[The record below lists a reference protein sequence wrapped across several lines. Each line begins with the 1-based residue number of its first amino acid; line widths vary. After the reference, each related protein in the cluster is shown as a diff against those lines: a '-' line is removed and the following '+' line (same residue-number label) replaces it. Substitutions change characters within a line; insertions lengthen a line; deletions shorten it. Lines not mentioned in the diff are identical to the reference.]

1 MVEYSKLVTTEK
13 GQALMIKMLTR
24 TEKIKYTKICASN
37 EKYNEG
43 QLESLTT
50 LDDIRQTGVVS
61 KLTQVDEVTIKV
73 ETAFTNTGLDD
84 GYYMRTLGLYA
95 LDPDIGEILYAVCIA
110 SDDNCYMP
118 PDNGKASTGVYIN
131 MYQRVEVADNVLL
144 NVDSGVFATIG
155 DIQEL
160 TQLLNSHTE
169 NTDNPHNVT
178 KQQLGLGDVDN
189 TSDLN
194 KPVSVPVQEAL
205 DAYYAQLTAYTDK
218 EIADLID
225 GAPTTLDTLKELA
238 DAINDNKSIQE
249 ALDAAIGEKAN
260 QNEFDSHVA
269 TVASSTASGHV
280 KVDNALSSTSTN
292 PVQNKIINNK
302 IEALGN
308 SISNLAESLL
318 QRLSNHIDTYASTS
332 AYGHV
337 KVDNALNLNSTNP
350 VQNNTIT
357 NAFNA
362 IGKVESAVCPNFSLG
377 SGVGK
382 AITYLTLAPGV
393 WIIVGNVNFTS
404 NSTGVRQVN
413 ILNTAGYTA
422 GGVGART
429 VQVSACNNSSTQ
441 LATTQIANISA
452 NTTYN
457 LNCLQTSGTTLVVSG
472 ALVAVKI
479 K

>member
-24 TEKIKYTKICASN
+24 EEKIKYTKICASN
-37 EKYNEG
+37 KKYNEG
-43 QLESLTT
+43 QLENLTT

-131 MYQRVEVADNVLL
+131 MYQRVEIADNVLL

-205 DAYYAQLTAYTDK
+205 DAYYAQLTAYADK
-218 EIADLID
+218 AIADLID

-249 ALDAAIGEKAN
+249 ALDAAIGAKAN
-260 QNEFDSHVA
+260 QSEFDSHVA

-280 KVDNALSSTSTN
+280 KVDDALSSTS
-292 PVQNKIINNK
+292 K
-302 IEALGN
+302 
-308 SISNLAESLL
+308 
-318 QRLSNHIDTYASTS
+318 
-332 AYGHV
+332 
-337 KVDNALNLNSTNP
+337 NP
-350 VQNNTIT
+350 VQNNVVNTALLKQKTKLTTTSVKLTVKRDGTVASETVTVPDGVKNSDYILVICNCNT
-357 NAFNA
+357 PAIPNVSGTHPSAF
-362 IGKVESAVCPNFSLG
+362 
-377 SGVGK
+377 
-382 AITYLTLAPGV
+382 TLNGAGL
-393 WIIVGNVNFTS
+393 S
-404 NSTGVRQVN
+404 NSSP
-413 ILNTAGYTA
+413 L
-422 GGVGART
+422 
-429 VQVSACNNSSTQ
+429 
-441 LATTQIANISA
+441 
-452 NTTYN
+452 
-457 LNCLQTSGTTLVVSG
+457 SGTTQAVNTVSIIG
-472 ALVAVKI
+472 ANTASITVTGRIIATTTLTDSLQAAAWKAQYDEVTVGVRFI
-479 K
+479 GI

>member
-24 TEKIKYTKICASN
+24 EEKIKYTKICASN

-61 KLTQVDEVTIKV
+61 KLTQVDEITIKV

-95 LDPDIGEILYAVCIA
+95 LDPNIGEILYAVCIA

-131 MYQRVEVADNVLL
+131 MYQRVEIADNVLL

-238 DAINDNKSIQE
+238 DAISDNKSIQE
-249 ALDAAIGEKAN
+249 ALDAAIGTKAN
-260 QNEFDSHVA
+260 QNEFDSHME
-269 TVASSTASGHV
+269 TVASST
-280 KVDNALSSTSTN
+280 
-292 PVQNKIINNK
+292 
-302 IEALGN
+302 
-308 SISNLAESLL
+308 
-318 QRLSNHIDTYASTS
+318 

-337 KVDNALNLNSTNP
+337 KVDDAFSSTSENP
-350 VQNNTIT
+350 VQNKVVDGFRNNVANNLGKYQLLGFTNINLSSGGTMVNGGVATCATGFNKISGATTFLPVLRGTSYCISSQPNIIT
-357 NAFNA
+357 EDD
-362 IGKVESAVCPNFSLG
+362 GSLTLSAVLIN
-377 SGVGK
+377 
-382 AITYLTLAPGV
+382 
-393 WIIVGNVNFTS
+393 
-404 NSTGVRQVN
+404 
-413 ILNTAGYTA
+413 
-422 GGVGART
+422 
-429 VQVSACNNSSTQ
+429 
-441 LATTQIANISA
+441 
-452 NTTYN
+452 
-457 LNCLQTSGTTLVVSG
+457 VSG
-472 ALVAVKI
+472 ATHTLTAYYSVMQFKTKGTI
-479 K
+479 

>member
-1 MVEYSKLVTTEK
+1 MVEYSKLVTTEI

-24 TEKIKYTKICASN
+24 EEKIKYTKICASN

-131 MYQRVEVADNVLL
+131 MYQRVEIADNVLL

-238 DAINDNKSIQE
+238 DAISDNKSIQE
-249 ALDAAIGEKAN
+249 ALDAAIGTKAN
-260 QNEFDSHVA
+260 QNEFDSHME
-269 TVASSTASGHV
+269 TVASS
-280 KVDNALSSTSTN
+280 
-292 PVQNKIINNK
+292 I
-302 IEALGN
+302 
-308 SISNLAESLL
+308 
-318 QRLSNHIDTYASTS
+318 

-337 KVDNALNLNSTNP
+337 KVDNALSASSVNP
-350 VQNNTIT
+350 VQNKIVSERLNKLETKQTVVSAKLYVSRNGTVCNATVDVPSGVKNSNFVLVIADCIT
-357 NAFNA
+357 P
-362 IGKVESAVCPNFSLG
+362 AVSDVNHNSPAAFSLLCNSRG
-377 SGVGK
+377 NSSLFSG
-382 AITYLTLAPGV
+382 
-393 WIIVGNVNFTS
+393 TS
-404 NSTGVRQVN
+404 QYVQAVDLISPSTNSVTISG
-413 ILNTAGYTA
+413 
-422 GGVGART
+422 RT
-429 VQVSACNNSSTQ
+429 VA
-441 LATTQIANISA
+441 ATTLIDINKAGA
-452 NTTYN
+452 WKTYN
-457 LNCLQTSGTTLVVSG
+457 DEITVRVRFIG
-472 ALVAVKI
+472 I
-479 K
+479 

>member
-95 LDPDIGEILYAVCIA
+95 LDPDIGEILYAACIA

-131 MYQRVEVADNVLL
+131 MYQRVEIADNVLL

-160 TQLLNSHTE
+160 TRLLNSHTE

-205 DAYYAQLTAYTDK
+205 DAYYAQLTAYADK
-218 EIADLID
+218 AIADLID

-269 TVASSTASGHV
+269 AVASSTASGHV
-280 KVDNALSSTSTN
+280 KVDDALSSTSEN
-292 PVQNKIINNK
+292 PVQNKVVNTALTKLSTKQTIITTTINIPYDGTVVEENIDIPAGVK
-302 IEALGN
+302 N
-308 SISNLAESLL
+308 SNFVLVIASCVSPPVTGVSQTSPASFCLTCDSVG
-318 QRLSNHIDTYASTS
+318 STS
-332 AYGHV
+332 P
-337 KVDNALNLNSTNP
+337 L
-350 VQNNTIT
+350 
-357 NAFNA
+357 
-362 IGKVESAVCPNFSLG
+362 
-377 SGVGK
+377 SG
-382 AITYLTLAPGV
+382 YSHPTLAM
-393 WIIVGNVNFTS
+393 NLTS
-404 NSTGVRQVN
+404 PSAGYVN
-413 ILNTAGYTA
+413 IRGRILASSATGDGNFGKQN
-422 GGVGART
+422 VD
-429 VQVSACNNSSTQ
+429 VSVRVRF
-441 LATTQIANISA
+441 IGI
-452 NTTYN
+452 
-457 LNCLQTSGTTLVVSG
+457 
-472 ALVAVKI
+472 
-479 K
+479 